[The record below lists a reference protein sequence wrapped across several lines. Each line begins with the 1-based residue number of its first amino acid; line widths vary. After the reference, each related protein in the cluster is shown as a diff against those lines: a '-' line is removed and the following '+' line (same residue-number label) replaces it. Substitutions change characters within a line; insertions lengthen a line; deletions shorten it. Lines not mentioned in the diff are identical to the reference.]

1 MSSIAALTGREIELI
16 SRFIAV
22 LKEEQDTLMR
32 GEIAGL
38 PESAAEKLQ
47 LAEQLN
53 ALETRRNE
61 LLGTTNDNGGRI
73 AMERWLGEHPEEA
86 ALSADWK
93 KLLELARQAKQLHQ
107 LNSRLVSMHL
117 QQKNELLSALIQQ
130 PPQPLLYSS
139 NGQSATATGSRIV
152 DSA

>member
-1 MSSIAALTGREIELI
+1 MSSIAALTTREIELI
-16 SRFIAV
+16 SRFICV
-22 LKEEQDTLMR
+22 LKNEQDTLQR

-53 ALETRRNE
+53 ALEASRNK
-61 LLGTTNDNGGRI
+61 LLGSTGDVGGRI
-73 AMERWLGEHPEEA
+73 AMERWLSDHPEQAVA
-86 ALSADWK
+86 AADWK
-93 KLLELARQAKQLHQ
+93 KLLELARQAKHLHE

-117 QQKNELLSALIQQ
+117 QQKNELLSVLVQQ
-130 PPQPLLYSS
+130 PQQNTLYGS
-139 NGQSATATGSRIV
+139 NGQAAMATGSRIV